1 MPGWTVRWSWSCRL
15 PARWSGN
22 RPQET
27 TRWVSDTSH
36 LSRVHHL
43 LQRTHGGVDR
53 GDQLRG
59 YYSCRTKSR
68 KFYKYIFTFLL
79 DVAITN
85 AFILMKHYCPTC
97 PFANIKSFRLQ
108 LAKELMAEYCS
119 RRRWG
124 RGGNVIRPL
133 PYRHFPITMEDEKN
147 APRKRKGRCAL
158 HSASHVRA
166 TSTW

>member
-1 MPGWTVRWSWSCRL
+1 MFGWTVRWSWSCHPTASQL
-15 PARWSGN
+15 EWELSSEGN
-22 RPQET
+22 KMGLGYQSL
-27 TRWVSDTSH
+27 V
-36 LSRVHHL
+36 LSPSSATMNTWGMYH
-43 LQRTHGGVDR
+43 

-85 AFILMKHYCPTC
+85 AFILMKHYCPSC

-119 RRRWG
+119 CCRRG
-124 RGGNVIRPL
+124 RGGTVIRPL
-133 PYRHFPITMEDEKN
+133 PYRHFSITMEDEKN
-147 APRKRKGRCAL
+147 APR
-158 HSASHVRA
+158 
-166 TSTW
+166 